1 MLIVGAQNSFSQN
14 FTGQILSEATS
25 EAIANVNII
34 AASEVVAVSGIDG
47 FFTVENVKFP
57 LVLKFSI
64 IGFEAQSKSFDKNQ
78 SDVKIYLKQS
88 NASLSEVRL
97 RSTLIPTELRNMP
110 AAVSLLSK
118 SDLERTD
125 AANFVDNL
133 NYVPRCR
140 QRFLDR

>member
-14 FTGQILSEATS
+14 LTGQILSEATS

-64 IGFEAQSKSFDKNQ
+64 IGFEA
-78 SDVKIYLKQS
+78 
-88 NASLSEVRL
+88 
-97 RSTLIPTELRNMP
+97 
-110 AAVSLLSK
+110 
-118 SDLERTD
+118 
-125 AANFVDNL
+125 
-133 NYVPRCR
+133 
-140 QRFLDR
+140 